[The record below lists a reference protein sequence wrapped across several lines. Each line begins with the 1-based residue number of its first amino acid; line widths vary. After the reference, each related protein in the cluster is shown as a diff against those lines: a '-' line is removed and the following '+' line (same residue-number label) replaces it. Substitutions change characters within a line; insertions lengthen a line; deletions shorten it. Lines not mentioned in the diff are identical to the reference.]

1 MKKYGETIARLRK
14 AKGLTQ
20 EQLGKMLN
28 VSYQAVSKWENDLAQ
43 PSFETLE
50 KMTEIFGITISDF
63 FDLPNNLKPETKRN
77 SSSVALWIKSNLHIC
92 VAIGLGIFVL
102 VLALCA
108 FLIPINYSSGE
119 IYDKYKSSIFY
130 LDMQGVM
137 DGDATTK
144 NGTGFFINNKGLGV
158 TLYDNLKYCASG
170 QVVLS
175 NSDRFNIEKVVGIDE
190 ENNLALIQTDAQNT
204 KYININYDKNVK
216 LGDKVYCLAYSFD
229 DGTKEHQS
237 ALAEGVIFKVEL
249 DSLGKSSQIQTTA
262 TIDDATSGGVVFN
275 EHADAIAIT
284 LRDLVSYTD
293 VVNVCI
299 PVRIIKDIDRD
310 VNLSLYDLAARD
322 YSYTISFNSNGGNGY
337 MAPQFIWQDE
347 WTALYENVFTK
358 DGYKFAGWQYNGR
371 IYQDGE
377 QVYNL
382 GSVTLTATWE
392 LVSYGITYYLDGG
405 ENSSL
410 NVNSFTVLND
420 EVILYEATKPGY
432 IFINW
437 YQDIN
442 CEGDAIHSINPQTLQ
457 NYTLYAKF
465 EPINYKIYYVLNGA
479 ENDINNVTSY
489 TIEDPNI
496 TLYSATKQGFIFKG
510 WYLDENYTTQ
520 ITQIDTSQ
528 MKDITL
534 YPLFLS
540 NNYVDGKLAIYTS
553 YDLITMLENETTQD
567 LILCNDIDLKGTNWV
582 YNGNFYA
589 SFDGNNHTIS
599 NFIMENGSGFFGSV
613 WRKQDGYIK
622 NLTLSDFSFTTSSST
637 VGVLIGSA
645 SNSVIQNCRVID
657 GMIEVKRNSSI
668 SNAKIG
674 CLVGSADNCE
684 ISECYSS
691 INLLIDRDYRS
702 SEVQV
707 CVGGLIGDISGSTV
721 ANCYTT
727 GNITYDLDEYYM
739 SDNQYFIGGLVG
751 NAKQNSLIYN
761 CYSLGDIST
770 WLYAGIRDTKYIGG
784 LIGQLESNSKI
795 NGCYVQTNLEI
806 HNYHSDDYNYNLI
819 AVGDNEDITNCFTM
833 SGSSIYW
840 IEYGGSPYSNYE
852 ITEPS
857 EEEIL
862 QYVYENWDGEVWNL
876 SLADHPTLKD

>member
-1 MKKYGETIARLRK
+1 
-14 AKGLTQ
+14 
-20 EQLGKMLN
+20 
-28 VSYQAVSKWENDLAQ
+28 
-43 PSFETLE
+43 
-50 KMTEIFGITISDF
+50 MTEIFGITISDF

-137 DGDATTK
+137 GGDATTK

-457 NYTLYAKF
+457 NYFKFLHTLSTMLPTQHQRATMPNKNNSNNSN
-465 EPINYKIYYVLNGA
+465 INEDSKYQNKTSYSTASDEEDEIKNAIEEIKESRREQRGIRERKELKEENNLRETKNNIRDYFNDDIKEEDYDNE
-479 ENDINNVTSY
+479 ENDIEDNAEANIADGMEESFSYLRDREFPEEILLELREYLLTSSNARFFQSKDVIREEVEKYFAERLILSNGIEVGTKKKIIVFVGPTGVGKTTTIPKIAAQYMKSGKKVSFVTIDNYRIAAVDQLQRYASIMKVPF
-489 TIEDPNI
+489 TSASTPEALRAEIRKMDNSSLLFIDTMGRSPKGAEDI
-496 TLYSATKQGFIFKG
+496 VAMSKYFTTVGRFDMDIQLVMSATAKYKDALKILNGFNTQGRQTGSDPVNI
-510 WYLDENYTTQ
+510 
-520 ITQIDTSQ
+520 ITR
-528 MKDITL
+528 K
-534 YPLFLS
+534 
-540 NNYVDGKLAIYTS
+540 
-553 YDLITMLENETTQD
+553 
-567 LILCNDIDLKGTNWV
+567 LILCILILIRLWIRRSNRVILLTFSNDSDIDGIV
-582 YNGNFYA
+582 MREYN
-589 SFDGNNHTIS
+589 
-599 NFIMENGSGFFGSV
+599 
-613 WRKQDGYIK
+613 
-622 NLTLSDFSFTTSSST
+622 
-637 VGVLIGSA
+637 
-645 SNSVIQNCRVID
+645 
-657 GMIEVKRNSSI
+657 
-668 SNAKIG
+668 
-674 CLVGSADNCE
+674 
-684 ISECYSS
+684 
-691 INLLIDRDYRS
+691 
-702 SEVQV
+702 
-707 CVGGLIGDISGSTV
+707 
-721 ANCYTT
+721 
-727 GNITYDLDEYYM
+727 
-739 SDNQYFIGGLVG
+739 
-751 NAKQNSLIYN
+751 
-761 CYSLGDIST
+761 
-770 WLYAGIRDTKYIGG
+770 
-784 LIGQLESNSKI
+784 
-795 NGCYVQTNLEI
+795 
-806 HNYHSDDYNYNLI
+806 
-819 AVGDNEDITNCFTM
+819 
-833 SGSSIYW
+833 
-840 IEYGGSPYSNYE
+840 
-852 ITEPS
+852 
-857 EEEIL
+857 
-862 QYVYENWDGEVWNL
+862 
-876 SLADHPTLKD
+876 